1 MNEGFSIR
9 LRRGGK
15 AWPIDS
21 LTKDEGLV
29 FDNEVDAFP
38 RSLTLEFDGV
48 NAATTY
54 RMNRV
59 RELRGWNAGE
69 FRLSLVEKDGML
81 FASGVD
87 QDALPSGYYWFW
99 LTIDDVVDSGQEVL
113 LSHRRRHLGHGRRR
127 GRQDGP
133 A

>member
-15 AWPIDS
+15 VWPIDS
-21 LTKDEGLV
+21 LTKDDGLI

-54 RMNRV
+54 RMPSRHRLAV
-59 RELRGWNAGE
+59 RDCQDDFDGGGEHTWIMPLRMTGPRCSTDAVWLQ
-69 FRLSLVEKDGML
+69 R
-81 FASGVD
+81 GV
-87 QDALPSGYYWFW
+87 ALE
-99 LTIDDVVDSGQEVL
+99 I
-113 LSHRRRHLGHGRRR
+113 
-127 GRQDGP
+127 
-133 A
+133 